1 MDYKEL
7 YNKIRNP
14 EQNRVIVK
22 YISSIGLYDKGTIVL
37 VQGNLYILEEGSCDE
52 CDCAKDCH
60 HKSFNCANEV
70 EDDLCLKKFE
80 GGI

>member
-52 CDCAKDCH
+52 CDCVGDC
-60 HKSFNCANEV
+60 
-70 EDDLCLKKFE
+70 
-80 GGI
+80 